1 MEIFFVP
8 QKMPTSQQI
17 KDEMLRLQAD
27 YEAAERREAEEE
39 RIRKEE
45 EERRRLEEER
55 RRAEEERKRRE
66 LELEKKKRA
75 EEERQRQAEEAEMR
89 RSAAMQ
95 QVERGG
101 AVAGPATQKAPSAP
115 AIIQSG
121 EPTNRR

>member
-1 MEIFFVP
+1 VEIFFVP

-75 EEERQRQAEEAEMR
+75 EEAEMR